1 MGRIRELVGQAM
13 EAGYLSL
20 AAEEQLRALLQTR
33 NEPEEITAF
42 MRLQQAAM
50 AGRVKQE
57 SRELTERLSL

>member
-1 MGRIRELVGQAM
+1 MGRIRDLVGQAI

-20 AAEEQLRALLQTR
+20 AAEEQLRTLLQTK

-50 AGRVKQE
+50 TGRVRQE
-57 SRELTERLSL
+57 SREPTERLSS